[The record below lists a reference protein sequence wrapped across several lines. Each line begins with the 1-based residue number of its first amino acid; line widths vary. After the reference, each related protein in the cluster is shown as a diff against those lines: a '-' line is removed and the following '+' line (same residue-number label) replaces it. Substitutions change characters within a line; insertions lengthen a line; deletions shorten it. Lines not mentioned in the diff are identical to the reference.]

1 MSSPDFL
8 TAAARQAA
16 VTNDTAHR
24 PWPVPDE
31 PWMHAQTWQDLLF
44 AHWRVDAEALGRLLP
59 PSLGPDAHDGTAW
72 LGITPFRLTHLRL
85 RGLPPLPRISSFP
98 ELNVR
103 TYVTVDERPGIWF
116 FSLDSASRV
125 AVEAAKWLYKLP
137 YHQARMSLERDGPYV
152 RYESARPGATFSAR
166 YRGVGD
172 AFSAAQGSLEAF
184 LTERYCLYTADG
196 GRLYRAEIHHPPW
209 SLRRAEASIDLNTV
223 APVALPDEAPHLLL
237 AEHLDVVIWSLREV

>member
-1 MSSPDFL
+1 
-8 TAAARQAA
+8 
-16 VTNDTAHR
+16 
-24 PWPVPDE
+24 
-31 PWMHAQTWQDLLF
+31 
-44 AHWRVDAEALGRLLP
+44 
-59 PSLGPDAHDGTAW
+59 
-72 LGITPFRLTHLRL
+72 
-85 RGLPPLPRISSFP
+85 
-98 ELNVR
+98 
-103 TYVTVDERPGIWF
+103 
-116 FSLDSASRV
+116 
-125 AVEAAKWLYKLP
+125 
-137 YHQARMSLERDGPYV
+137 V